1 MVEIKDTVKNA
12 LWGAYKGL
20 ATKFT
25 AELKESKFLDEG
37 KLMISEFIL
46 AGDNLTHKCPTWE

>member
-1 MVEIKDTVKNA
+1 MVDSVKNA
-12 LWGAYKGL
+12 LWSGYKSI

-37 KLMISEFIL
+37 KLMIQEFII
-46 AGDNLTHKCPTWE
+46 AGDNLCHKCPTWE